1 MYGSWYKEHDRQIFL
16 SFWMIFCPFSP
27 LTTQKIKILEKWK
40 IHGDF
45 ANLHMCT
52 IHENHMIHDSWDMEH
67 DRQNFLSSWVIFA
80 LLIPLAIC
88 KINIL
93 KKMKKKPW
101 GYYHFTHVY
110 HKLEENHAWFLR
122 YGVWR
127 TKFFVILDNFFSFY
141 PTNNPKTPAD
151 IIILQMCN
159 VNENQMMYGSSD
171 MECKRQNFCHFGPFS
186 ALLPKNNLKN
196 QNFEKMKK

>member
-1 MYGSWYKEHDRQIFL
+1 MKNTWSLYQFTHVHHKWQSYDTWFLRYGAWQTEFFVIL
-16 SFWMIFCPFSP
+16 S
-27 LTTQKIKILEKWK
+27 
-40 IHGDF
+40 H
-45 ANLHMCT
+45 
-52 IHENHMIHDSWDMEH
+52 
-67 DRQNFLSSWVIFA
+67 FA

-93 KKMKKKPW
+93 KKMKKNPW

-110 HKLEENHAWFLR
+110 HKLESNHVWFPR

-141 PTNNPKTPAD
+141 PTNNPKNQNFEKMKQMPAD

-159 VNENQMMYGSSD
+159 INENHMMYGSSD
-171 MECKRQNFCHFGPFS
+171 MECKRQNFCHFGPFF

-196 QNFEKMKK
+196 QIFEKMKK

>member
-1 MYGSWYKEHDRQIFL
+1 MDHFLRFHHPDNLKNQNFEKLKKKHARRHYHFTHVHHKWRSWCMVPDIRSTTDRFL

-110 HKLEENHAWFLR
+110 HKLE
-122 YGVWR
+122 
-127 TKFFVILDNFFSFY
+127 
-141 PTNNPKTPAD
+141 
-151 IIILQMCN
+151 
-159 VNENQMMYGSSD
+159 
-171 MECKRQNFCHFGPFS
+171 
-186 ALLPKNNLKN
+186 
-196 QNFEKMKK
+196 